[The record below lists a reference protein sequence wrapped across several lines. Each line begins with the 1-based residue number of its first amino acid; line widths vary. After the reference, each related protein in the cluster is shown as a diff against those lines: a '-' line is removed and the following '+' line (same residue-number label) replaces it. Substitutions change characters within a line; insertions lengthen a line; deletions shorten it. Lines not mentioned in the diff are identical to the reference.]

1 MARDYAKIIG
11 ALLANAED
19 DAQSAE
25 ARAAYRAK
33 AEDMMREYRVAEEVA
48 LAKDSTAAVPVLDL
62 LDIMEHSALSN
73 PLHNYYWQIWS
84 EVAQHCGVRTLGMRK
99 SLPGYDMK
107 LVASIVGYAGDI
119 AYAKMLWTSARLV
132 FLTRIDASV
141 DRSLSDQENCYYM
154 RASGMS
160 RKDIAMA
167 LWGSEPTDGAAHG
180 KVQKLYVAECTKRE
194 ETPKVSGRGIQVD
207 LYRESYA
214 RGFVNE
220 LGWRLRAA
228 RDASDAASGGA
239 LVMHDRSGRVD
250 EAFYREF
257 PKQRPMSAEARAAQE
272 ARDEEYWALL
282 EKERAEC
289 VKCAA
294 AKTKCREH
302 ADRVLSAAD
311 RRRYERR
318 IHSSEAEAGMRA
330 GAASA
335 RTVDVA
341 RSGTPRANVAE
352 RGEARKEL
360 A

>member
-1 MARDYAKIIG
+1 MARDYAKLIG
-11 ALLANAED
+11 HLLANAED
-19 DAQSAE
+19 EAQSAE

-33 AEDMMREYRVAEEVA
+33 AEDLMREYRVAEEVA
-48 LAKDSTAAVPVLDL
+48 LAKDSTAAVPVRVEMT
-62 LDIMEHSALSN
+62 IMEHGALSN
-73 PLHNYYWQIWS
+73 PLHRYYWQIWS
-84 EVAQHCGVRTLGMRK
+84 EVAKHCGVRTIGLRK
-99 SLPGYDMK
+99 SLPGYEMQ
-107 LVASIVGYAGDI
+107 LNAAIVGYEGDI

-141 DRSLSDQENCYYM
+141 DRNISDQLNCYYL

-160 RKDIAMA
+160 RKDIATA

-180 KVQKLYVAECTKRE
+180 KVQKYYVAECIARE
-194 ETPKVSGRGIQVD
+194 ETPKVSGRGIQVG

-214 RGFVNE
+214 QGFVNE
-220 LGWRLRAA
+220 LGYRLRAA

-239 LVMHDRSGRVD
+239 LVMHDRQGRVD

-257 PKQRPMSAEARAAQE
+257 PRQRPMSAEERAAQE
-272 ARDEEYWALL
+272 ARDAAYWAEL
-282 EKERAEC
+282 EEQERNC
-289 VKCAA
+289 PKCAR
-294 AKTKCREH
+294 AKTKCRDH
-302 ADRVLSAAD
+302 ADRTISAAD

-318 IHSSEAEAGMRA
+318 LYSSEAEAGMRA

-352 RGEARKEL
+352 RGADRKEL